1 MNEMSGADVGV
12 PAAATG
18 DGPRKRPN
26 GAPRLHVRAGLRKRQ
41 ANRTWGDIAQ
51 SAVGFVGYDP
61 QTPQKLIPPPPGR
74 FGAAIGKAVVAGP
87 TTAGLR
93 WVEWG

>member
-1 MNEMSGADVGV
+1 MVYSKLGKAKGADCPGHQ
-12 PAAATG
+12 T
-18 DGPRKRPN
+18 
-26 GAPRLHVRAGLRKRQ
+26 RASHSMCL
-41 ANRTWGDIAQ
+41 D
-51 SAVGFVGYDP
+51 YDP